1 MNEIVPAG
9 QPVHHEAGR
18 DEMMDVQI
26 GAERLRHPPPMHRRT
41 RFTIAIVA
49 LFLLLL
55 AGAVYLR
62 KKAPPEAARLLPES
76 DGIVYLNLRPI
87 RAASQ
92 LDKHPV
98 AHDPDYQ
105 RFIDATG
112 IQPERDLEEAA
123 FALHRMPD
131 PKGPNGP
138 VAFSEVFVGHFD
150 GRRLSH
156 YLESVAGSNE
166 EYAGHEIYDIPND
179 GRTVRVTLLGYD
191 MVAVSN
197 TPSEEQIHSILDRYR
212 TAALPFTGSSLLA
225 AHYADVPLL
234 SLAWG
239 IGQIGL
245 PLSDGNGKDGG
256 QIKVMGLSLPLTVD
270 ATFVA
275 SLSWTG
281 KTRLRVEE
289 IAPSDAAAQASADS
303 VATLLNLVRGTA
315 DGSGTDA
322 ADADTK
328 ALLDSAQI
336 EHHKNRAVLT
346 ATIPSSLLQKL
357 VSAPVD
363 VESAPAGKN
372 RDQSR
377 NEDLKK

>member
-1 MNEIVPAG
+1 
-9 QPVHHEAGR
+9 
-18 DEMMDVQI
+18 
-26 GAERLRHPPPMHRRT
+26 MHRRT
-41 RFTIAIVA
+41 RLTITVVA

-87 RAASQ
+87 RAATH

-98 AHDPDYQ
+98 QHDADYQ
-105 RFIDATG
+105 HFIDATG

-150 GRRLSH
+150 GRRLSR
-156 YLESVAGSNE
+156 YLENVASSTE
-166 EYAGHEIYDIPND
+166 DYAGHQVYGIPND

-197 TPSEEQIHSILDRYR
+197 TPSAEQIHSILDRYR

-245 PLSDGNGKDGG
+245 PLSDGDEHGGG
-256 QIKVMGLSLPLTVD
+256 QIRVMGLSLPLAVD

-289 IAPSDAAAQASADS
+289 IAPDEAAAQAAADS
-303 VATLLNLVRGTA
+303 VGNLLNFVRNAANGT
-315 DGSGTDA
+315 SGNA
-322 ADADTK
+322 SDADTK

-346 ATIPSSLLQKL
+346 ATIPSDLLQKL

-363 VESAPAGKN
+363 VESAPKS
-372 RDQSR
+372 REQSE
-377 NEDLKK
+377 NQPH

>member
-1 MNEIVPAG
+1 
-9 QPVHHEAGR
+9 
-18 DEMMDVQI
+18 
-26 GAERLRHPPPMHRRT
+26 MHRRT
-41 RFTIAIVA
+41 RLTIAIVA
-49 LFLLLL
+49 LFLFLLG
-55 AGAVYLR
+55 GAIYLR

-76 DGIVYLNLRPI
+76 DGIVYLNLRPL
-87 RAASQ
+87 RAATH

-98 AHDPDYQ
+98 QHDPDYQ
-105 RFIDATG
+105 QFIDATG
-112 IQPERDLEEAA
+112 IQPERDLDEAA

-150 GRRLSH
+150 GRRLAH
-156 YLESVAGSNE
+156 YLEGVAGSTE
-166 EYAGHEIYDIPND
+166 SYADHEIYNIPND
-179 GRTVRVTLLGYD
+179 GRTVRVSLLGYD

-197 TPSEEQIHSILDRYR
+197 TPTSEQMHSILDRYR

-245 PLSDGNGKDGG
+245 PLSDEGGNL
-256 QIKVMGLSLPLTVD
+256 KVMGMSLPLTQD

-289 IAPSDAAAQASADS
+289 IAANDAAAKASADS
-303 VATLLNLVRGTA
+303 INALLTFVRNA
-315 DGSGTDA
+315 EDGAPAGN

-328 ALLDSAQI
+328 ALLASAHI
-336 EHHKNRAVLT
+336 EQHKNLAILT
-346 ATIPSSLLQKL
+346 ATIPSDLLQKL
-357 VSAPVD
+357 VSTPVD
-363 VESAPAGKN
+363 LQEAPKT
-372 RDQSR
+372 REQS
-377 NEDLKK
+377 EK